1 MTVGRGG
8 RWGEGVGVGGG
19 MIISVSVLRVTCCVT
34 EETLQAMLSQDRQPL
49 LSQSDML
56 ELPRFHFYLKNLL
69 IYIPDM
75 GGGDVG
81 E

>member
-1 MTVGRGG
+1 M
-8 RWGEGVGVGGG
+8 GGG
-19 MIISVSVLRVTCCVT
+19 VIISASVLRVICCVT

-49 LSQSDML
+49 LSQSDVL
-56 ELPRFHFYLKNLL
+56 ELPRFHKKKNRP